1 MNRACF
7 ISIFRDIL
15 LLVIVTLSLSCTS
28 DGQTRRLKFESE
40 GKGTPK
46 ILVEVASTPSSREI
60 GLMYRK
66 SMEENRGMLF
76 IFEDERPRNFWM
88 KNTLIPLDIIFIDS
102 NHQVV
107 KVIENTEPYSTSPR
121 LSEKPA
127 KYVVEVNAGK
137 AREWGIKEGSKLV
150 MIDSSL

>member
-1 MNRACF
+1 
-7 ISIFRDIL
+7 
-15 LLVIVTLSLSCTS
+15 
-28 DGQTRRLKFESE
+28 
-40 GKGTPK
+40 
-46 ILVEVASTPSSREI
+46 
-60 GLMYRK
+60 
-66 SMEENRGMLF
+66 MLF